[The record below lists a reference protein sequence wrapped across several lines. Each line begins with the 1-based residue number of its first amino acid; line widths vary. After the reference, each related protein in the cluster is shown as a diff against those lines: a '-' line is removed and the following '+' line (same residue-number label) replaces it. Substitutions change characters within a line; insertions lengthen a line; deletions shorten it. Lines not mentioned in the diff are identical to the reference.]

1 MLTYLKKRLWQFLK
15 WITNSVEDLPE
26 SEFECQD
33 LKMRIRIVRLPA
45 HAFQRVTYLYIQ
57 NNKIRL
63 CKLT

>member
-33 LKMRIRIVRLPA
+33 LKMRIRIVEIEHQRLRIA
-45 HAFQRVTYLYIQ
+45 
-57 NNKIRL
+57 
-63 CKLT
+63 